1 MANVPLTDGV
11 VADASRGDR
20 DAMRQVY
27 LCLAGPVLGYLQAKG
42 VRDAEEVTSEVF
54 LAVIPRLPQ
63 VTGGANGLRRL
74 VFTIAHARMVDHYR
88 ERGRTGEVSEY
99 QPHQDKRVE
108 PPAEDVA
115 LSRISTPAVIEALA
129 LLPDDQ
135 RDVIALRFVADLSLE
150 QVAAIIGRSEGA
162 VKQLQRRGLNTV
174 RDALRSGRVTL

>member
-1 MANVPLTDGV
+1 MANVPLTDDV
-11 VADASRGDR
+11 VTAASGGDR
-20 DAMRQVY
+20 DAIREVY
-27 LCLAGPVLGYLQAKG
+27 LSLAGPVVGYLQAKG

-54 LAVIPRLPQ
+54 LALLQRLPH

-88 ERGRTGEVSEY
+88 DRGRTGELSEY
-99 QPHQDKRVE
+99 QAHRDVRSE

-115 LSRISTPAVIEALA
+115 LGRMSTPEVLDALA

-162 VKQLQRRGLNTV
+162 VKQLQRRGLTTV
-174 RDALRSGRVTL
+174 REALRSRRVTP